1 MRGAGLL
8 EAGRCALGIGRSRAA
23 QQFTQADA
31 VTRAAFSLCLS
42 RLARSRTVF
51 AVVEI
56 GTSLSHANCK
66 KHCSDLASDIPAVLV
81 EVADPFPRRR

>member
-8 EAGRCALGIGRSRAA
+8 ETGRCALGRSRAA
-23 QQFTQADA
+23 QQCTQVNA
-31 VTRAAFSLCLS
+31 VPRAAFSLCLS
-42 RLARSRTVF
+42 RVACSRTLF

-56 GTSLSHANCK
+56 GTSLAHAKCK
-66 KHCSDLASDIPAVLV
+66 KHCRDLASDLPAVLV